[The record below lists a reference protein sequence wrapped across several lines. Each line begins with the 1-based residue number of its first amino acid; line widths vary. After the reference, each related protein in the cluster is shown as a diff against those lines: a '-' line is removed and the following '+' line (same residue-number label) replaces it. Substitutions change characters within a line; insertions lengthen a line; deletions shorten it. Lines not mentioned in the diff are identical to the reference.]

1 MTWLCIPSKRPAAEV
16 NPTLAK
22 WRAKGY
28 RIAIWR
34 DPGDEPVDCDLLIR
48 EPYQGYARA
57 VNAVVAAV
65 LEMNP
70 SCEWC
75 VAAGDDTEPDP
86 NYTADSIAAEC
97 TTHFGGTFG
106 VMQPT
111 GDRWGE
117 DPRLPNLHPMRT
129 AYIDRVCGSPWLG
142 REFCER
148 MYHGTGPLFDGYFHM
163 YVDEELQ
170 AVAVKLGVLWQR
182 PDLLHLHRHWA
193 RETGKRPAFLETVN
207 SPQHWNQAKRLFE
220 TRKAEG
226 FPGHQPLEVGIYA

>member
-16 NPTLAK
+16 NSTLDG
-22 WRAKGY
+22 WRMQGY
-28 RIAIWR
+28 RVAVWR
-34 DPGDEPVDCDLLIR
+34 DPGDEPVNCDLLIQ

-57 VNAVVAAV
+57 VNALTAAV
-65 LEMNP
+65 LEMDP
-70 SCEWC
+70 SCDWC

-86 NYTADSIAAEC
+86 NHTADEIAGQC
-97 TTHFGGTFG
+97 TKHFGGTFG
-106 VMQPT
+106 VMQAC

-117 DPRLPNLHPMRT
+117 DPSLPNCHPMRT

-148 MYHGTGPLFDGYFHM
+148 MYRGTGPMFEGYFHM
-163 YVDEELQ
+163 HVDEELQ

-182 PDLLHLHRHWA
+182 RDLIHLHRHWA
-193 RETGKRPAFLETVN
+193 RETGVRPAFLEFVN

-220 TRKAEG
+220 TRKSEG
-226 FPGHQPLEVGIYA
+226 FPGHQPLEVVTAA